1 MVTLN
6 RAVAAAMVDGP
17 TRASRCDG
25 IANRLAGHH
34 RLDAVRAH
42 LLEMAGDRD
51 AAIAYYRTAPGH
63 TTSVAERDY
72 LPYVRH
78 TTLEPRPTQE
88 PAAFIGAGSPHP

>member
-1 MVTLN
+1 
-6 RAVAAAMVDGP
+6 
-17 TRASRCDG
+17 
-25 IANRLAGHH
+25 
-34 RLDAVRAH
+34 
-42 LLEMAGDRD
+42 LEMARDRD